1 MPPRTTRK
9 SHRPRVSDRTMV
21 GTAQPLCLSASE
33 TEGRRFDMTM
43 NLGKNEITAPHY
55 NAGLDDEMPSSRRGS
70 VFLDIPFYRT
80 GLSPTGN
87 RPSHFPGI
95 ELLSSSRTRLQGCPY
110 NFSAIKRHISGVR
123 PHVHAVRIA
132 STACGTLRIILI
144 VPCTSS
150 H

>member
-33 TEGRRFDMTM
+33 TEGRRYDMTM
-43 NLGKNEITAPHY
+43 NLGKSEITAPRY

-80 GLSPTGN
+80 GLSSTG
-87 RPSHFPGI
+87 
-95 ELLSSSRTRLQGCPY
+95 LSRSVSAMRQDSPIQAVTSSRIQCRCHYQGHRQY
-110 NFSAIKRHISGVR
+110 RTVYTG
-123 PHVHAVRIA
+123 HVYLAARC
-132 STACGTLRIILI
+132 SN
-144 VPCTSS
+144 
-150 H
+150 